1 MGEYKLEQVDVIK
14 KEFMLYKIREV
25 EIEDIKLKIEDLK
38 LGEKFNLISYEER
51 VQSSKR
57 CTNNDS
63 IMNEIERLEFEKN
76 KKIIANKRVSNYL
89 KVLDQVEAEVIKMIL
104 IDKKSKTYTV
114 KTLDRSG
121 RHIDRILERALKKIA
136 DIC

>member
-1 MGEYKLEQVDVIK
+1 MEQVDLIK

-121 RHIDRILERALKKIA
+121 RHIDRMLERALKKIA

>member
-1 MGEYKLEQVDVIK
+1 MEQVDLIK

>member
-1 MGEYKLEQVDVIK
+1 MEQVDLIK

-121 RHIDRILERALKKIA
+121 RHIDRILEIALKKIA
-136 DIC
+136 AIC

>member
-1 MGEYKLEQVDVIK
+1 MEQVDVIK

>member
-1 MGEYKLEQVDVIK
+1 MEQVDLIK

-63 IMNEIERLEFEKN
+63 IMNEMKG
-76 KKIIANKRVSNYL
+76 SN
-89 KVLDQVEAEVIKMIL
+89 
-104 IDKKSKTYTV
+104 
-114 KTLDRSG
+114 
-121 RHIDRILERALKKIA
+121 LKKTKK
-136 DIC
+136 

>member
-1 MGEYKLEQVDVIK
+1 MEQVDVIK

-38 LGEKFNLISYEER
+38 LGEKFNPISYEER

-89 KVLDQVEAEVIKMIL
+89 KALDQVEAEVIKMIL
-104 IDKKSKTYTV
+104 IDKRSKTYTV

-136 DIC
+136 AIY

>member
-1 MGEYKLEQVDVIK
+1 
-14 KEFMLYKIREV
+14 MLYKIREV
-25 EIEDIKLKIEDLK
+25 EIEDITLKIEDLK

-63 IMNEIERLEFEKN
+63 IMNEIERLEFERN

-136 DIC
+136 AIC

>member
-1 MGEYKLEQVDVIK
+1 MEQVDLIK

-114 KTLDRSG
+114 KMLDRSG

-136 DIC
+136 AIC

>member
-1 MGEYKLEQVDVIK
+1 MNQVDVIK
-14 KEFMLYKIREV
+14 KEFMLYKLREV
-25 EIEDIKLKIEDLK
+25 EIEDIKLKIEDLR
-38 LGEKFNLISYEER
+38 LGEKFNPISYEER
-51 VQSSKR
+51 VQNSKM
-57 CTNNDS
+57 CINNDS
-63 IMNEIERLEFEKN
+63 VMNEIERLEFEKN

-136 DIC
+136 AIC

>member
-1 MGEYKLEQVDVIK
+1 MKEDTKYITVHIRMNDKEKNTIK
-14 KEFMLYKIREV
+14 KRANLTGKSFSEFMRMSAMGC
-25 EIEDIKLKIEDLK
+25 EIK
-38 LGEKFNLISYEER
+38 EKPDQKCY
-51 VQSSKR
+51 
-57 CTNNDS
+57 DS

>member
-1 MGEYKLEQVDVIK
+1 MAQVDLIK

>member
-1 MGEYKLEQVDVIK
+1 MEQVDLIK

-121 RHIDRILERALKKIA
+121 RHIDSILERALKKIA
-136 DIC
+136 AIC